1 MPEAEDEVLR
11 VEEACRACGSADL
24 ATLLALGELP
34 LANAL
39 LDAGALAQP
48 EPRFPLT
55 LRFCRACSLVQL
67 RETVR
72 PDVLFSHYLY
82 FSSFSETM
90 LAHAR
95 ELAEV
100 LIWRLNLGGD
110 SLVFEIASNDG
121 YLLQYFQ
128 AAGIPVLGCEP
139 AGNVAAEAQARGIPT
154 LRAFFG
160 REIAAVLHAEGRR
173 ADAVLGSNVLAHVPD
188 LPGFA
193 AGVALLLAPR
203 GRAVF
208 EFPYVADLVAGTEFD
223 TIYHEHLCYFSLHAV
238 RALFAAAGLVLV
250 DVERQA
256 IHGGSLRIFLAHM
269 EAGVP
274 ESPAVAALLREE
286 EALGVTAEAH
296 YRRFADA
303 VAQVRDTLLQELRA
317 RKASGQRLAAY
328 GASAKGSTLMNAC
341 GIGADLLDYVVDRST
356 VKQGRYTPGNHLP
369 ILPTEELQ
377 RRRPDAV
384 LLLTWNFADEICR
397 QQRPYLDGGGTFLVP
412 VPALRSIP

>member
-1 MPEAEDEVLR
+1 MR
-11 VEEACRACGSADL
+11 IEACRACG
-24 ATLLALGELP
+24 ATELVPIMSLGALP

-39 LDAGALAQP
+39 VEPDAAS
-48 EPRFPLT
+48 EPDQRFPLD
-55 LRFCRACSLVQL
+55 LVVCPSCALVQIT
-67 RETVR
+67 ETVAPER
-72 PDVLFSHYLY
+72 LFAHYLY
-82 FSSFSETM
+82 FSSCSTTM
-90 LAHAR
+90 LHHVEALVDTLVVERALNGASR
-95 ELAEV
+95 VVEL
-100 LIWRLNLGGD
+100 
-110 SLVFEIASNDG
+110 ASNDG

-128 AAGIPVLGCEP
+128 AAGVPVLGCEP

-160 REIAAVLHAEGRR
+160 RDVAAVLHAEGRR
-173 ADAVLGSNVLAHVPD
+173 ADAVLGNNVLAHVPD

-238 RALFAAAGLVLV
+238 QALFARAGLVLV

-256 IHGGSLRIFLAHM
+256 IHGGSLRVFFTHM

-286 EALGVTAEAH
+286 EVSGLTGEAY
-296 YRRFADA
+296 YRRFANQ
-303 VAQVRDTLLQELRA
+303 VARVRDTLVTELRA

-341 GIGADLLDYVVDRST
+341 GIGRDLLDYVVDRST

-369 ILPTEELQ
+369 ILPPEELE

-384 LLLTWNFADEICR
+384 LLLTWNFAEEICR

>member
-1 MPEAEDEVLR
+1 VPEAEDEVLR

>member
-1 MPEAEDEVLR
+1 
-11 VEEACRACGSADL
+11 
-24 ATLLALGELP
+24 
-34 LANAL
+34 
-39 LDAGALAQP
+39 
-48 EPRFPLT
+48 
-55 LRFCRACSLVQL
+55 
-67 RETVR
+67 
-72 PDVLFSHYLY
+72 
-82 FSSFSETM
+82 
-90 LAHAR
+90 
-95 ELAEV
+95 
-100 LIWRLNLGGD
+100 
-110 SLVFEIASNDG
+110 
-121 YLLQYFQ
+121 
-128 AAGIPVLGCEP
+128 
-139 AGNVAAEAQARGIPT
+139 
-154 LRAFFG
+154 
-160 REIAAVLHAEGRR
+160 
-173 ADAVLGSNVLAHVPD
+173 
-188 LPGFA
+188 
-193 AGVALLLAPR
+193 
-203 GRAVF
+203 
-208 EFPYVADLVAGTEFD
+208 
-223 TIYHEHLCYFSLHAV
+223 V

-269 EAGVP
+269 EAA
-274 ESPAVAALLREE
+274 SPRARPVAALLREE

-296 YRRFADA
+296 YLRFADA

>member
-1 MPEAEDEVLR
+1 MSGADGEVLR
-11 VEEACRACGSADL
+11 LETTCRACGSSDL
-24 ATLLALGELP
+24 ATLLALGDLP

-39 LDAGALAQP
+39 LDAEDLARP
-48 EPRFPLT
+48 EPRFPLS

-82 FSSFSETM
+82 FSSFSDTM

-95 ELAEV
+95 ELAEA
-100 LIWRLNLGGD
+100 LIWRLSLGPD

-128 AAGIPVLGCEP
+128 AAGVPVLGCEP
-139 AGNVAAEAQARGIPT
+139 AGNVAAEAQARGIPP

-160 REIAAVLHAEGRR
+160 RDVAAVLHAEGRR
-173 ADAVLGSNVLAHVPD
+173 ADAVLGNNVLAHVGD

-193 AGVALLLAPR
+193 EGVALLLAPH

-238 RALFAAAGLVLV
+238 RALFARAGLVLV

-256 IHGGSLRIFLAHM
+256 IHGGSLRVFFTHM

-286 EALGVTAEAH
+286 EVSGLTGEAY
-296 YRRFADA
+296 YRRFANQ
-303 VAQVRDTLLQELRA
+303 VARVRDTLVTELRA

-341 GIGADLLDYVVDRST
+341 GIGRDLLDYVVDRST

-369 ILPTEELQ
+369 ILPPEELE

-384 LLLTWNFADEICR
+384 LLLTWNFAEEICR

>member
-1 MPEAEDEVLR
+1 MSGADGEVLR
-11 VEEACRACGSADL
+11 LETTCRACGSSDL
-24 ATLLALGELP
+24 ATLLTLGDLP

-39 LDAGALAQP
+39 LDAEDLARP
-48 EPRFPLT
+48 EPRFPLS

-82 FSSFSETM
+82 FSSFSDTM

-95 ELAEV
+95 ELAEA
-100 LIWRLNLGGD
+100 LIWRLSLGPD

-128 AAGIPVLGCEP
+128 AAGVPVLGCEP

-160 REIAAVLHAEGRR
+160 RDVAAVLHAEGRR
-173 ADAVLGSNVLAHVPD
+173 ADAVLGNNVLAHVGD

-193 AGVALLLAPR
+193 EGVALLLAPH

-238 RALFAAAGLVLV
+238 RALFARAGLVLV

-256 IHGGSLRIFLAHM
+256 IHGGSLRVFFAHM

-286 EALGVTAEAH
+286 EVSGLTGEAH
-296 YRRFADA
+296 YRRFANQ
-303 VAQVRDTLLQELRA
+303 VARVRDTLVTELRA

-341 GIGADLLDYVVDRST
+341 GIGRDLLDYVVDRST

-369 ILPTEELQ
+369 ILPPEELE

-384 LLLTWNFADEICR
+384 LLLTWNFAEEICR